1 MDYTR
6 QISMDYSK
14 FPKPQDDGKADHL
27 LNKFLPDISLKNQQ
41 GNLLKIKRSDT
52 FRLILYFYSMTG
64 NPNESLP
71 KNWNKTPG
79 AIGCTVETCSF
90 RDNYEELI
98 KLNALPI
105 GISTQTID
113 YIKEMTDRLAIP
125 YDVLSDSEN
134 ILLNSLK
141 MPYFEIENK
150 IYFKRLT
157 LIVEKNI
164 VKKVF
169 YPIFP
174 PNKHINEVLQWL
186 KEN

>member
-14 FPKPQDDGKADHL
+14 FPKPQNDGKADHL

-113 YIKEMTDRLAIP
+113 Y
-125 YDVLSDSEN
+125 LS
-134 ILLNSLK
+134 
-141 MPYFEIENK
+141 
-150 IYFKRLT
+150 
-157 LIVEKNI
+157 LI
-164 VKKVF
+164 
-169 YPIFP
+169 
-174 PNKHINEVLQWL
+174 HI
-186 KEN
+186 